1 MTKRGYFHT
10 NSRIQMKVFVRF
22 LVLIGVLGIIAVV
35 FVSLSLNALV
45 KGGIETMGPRILG
58 VPVTLE
64 DADVTLLSGT
74 NMHAGLTGLVVNNPE
89 GYETAS
95 AVSLPEIR
103 IKVDWNSLL
112 TDTVIVE
119 EVLIVKPA
127 ITFEW
132 SLEGSNLGAIH
143 ENVKRNTGSGYDDD
157 GQEKGEAPEETQEF
171 DKSVHIKK
179 VTVKDAIINVS
190 FVGGQNEVTRLPL
203 PDLELRDIGN
213 PSGGTTFSQASA
225 VIFEQIYDAIDKA
238 VMKPGILLPQ
248 GVEQLGKSIG
258 KMGKELLEGLFGE

>member
-1 MTKRGYFHT
+1 
-10 NSRIQMKVFVRF
+10 MKVFVRL
-22 LVLIGVLGIIAVV
+22 LVLIGVVGLLALVL
-35 FVSLSLNALV
+35 VSLSLNALV

-64 DADVTLLSGT
+64 DVDVTLLSGT
-74 NMHAGLTGLVVNNPE
+74 TMRAGLAQLVVKNPA

-95 AVSLPEIR
+95 AVSIPDIR
-103 IKVDWNSLL
+103 MHVDWHSLL

-119 EVLIVKPA
+119 EVLIVAPA

-132 SLEGSNLGAIH
+132 SLKGSNLGAIH
-143 ENVKRNTGSGYDDD
+143 ENVKRNTRSGSDDN
-157 GQEKGEAPEETQEF
+157 GGGKGEKHKEGQEF
-171 DKSVHIKK
+171 DKTVHIKK
-179 VTVKDAIINVS
+179 VTVKDAVINVS
-190 FVGGQNEVTRLPL
+190 FIGGQDEVTQVSL

-225 VIFEQIYDAIDKA
+225 VIFDTIYEAIDKA
-238 VMKPGILLPQ
+238 VMKPGVLLPQ

-258 KMGKELLEGLFGE
+258 KMGKELLKELFGE

>member
-1 MTKRGYFHT
+1 M
-10 NSRIQMKVFVRF
+10 SRTDKKYMKVFVRF
-22 LVLIGVLGIIAVV
+22 LVLVGVIGLLALV

-45 KGGIETMGPRILG
+45 KGGIETMGPRVLG

-74 NMHAGLTGLVVNNPE
+74 SMHAGLTGLVVNNPE

-127 ITFEW
+127 MTFEW
-132 SLEGSNLGAIH
+132 SLQGSNLGTIH
-143 ENVKRNTGSGYDDD
+143 ENVKRNTGSGSDDD
-157 GQEKGEAPEETQEF
+157 GQEKGEQPGKRQEF

-179 VTVKDAIINVS
+179 VTVKDALINVS

-203 PDLELRDIGN
+203 PDLELRDIGD
-213 PSGGTTFSQASA
+213 PAGGTTFSQASA

-258 KMGKELLEGLFGE
+258 RMGKELLEGLFSR

>member
-1 MTKRGYFHT
+1 MTRKSKTHL
-10 NSRIQMKVFVRF
+10 KVLVRF

-35 FVSLSLNALV
+35 LVGLSLDALV

-64 DADVTLLSGT
+64 DVDVTLLSGT
-74 NMHAGLTGLVVNNPE
+74 TMRAGLAQLVVKNPA

-95 AVSLPEIR
+95 AVSIPDIR
-103 IKVDWNSLL
+103 IHVDWNSLL

-119 EVLIVKPA
+119 EVLIVAPA

-132 SLEGSNLGAIH
+132 SLEGSNLGTIH
-143 ENVKRNTGSGYDDD
+143 ENVKRNTRSGSDDN
-157 GQEKGEAPEETQEF
+157 GGGKGKKHKEGQEF
-171 DKSVHIKK
+171 DKTVHIKK
-179 VTVKDAIINVS
+179 VTVKDAVINVS
-190 FVGGQNEVTRLPL
+190 FIGGQDEVTRLPL

-238 VMKPGILLPQ
+238 VMKPGVLLPQ

-258 KMGKELLEGLFGE
+258 KIGKELLKELFGQ

>member
-1 MTKRGYFHT
+1 V
-10 NSRIQMKVFVRF
+10 SRKNKNQVFVRF
-22 LVLIGVLGIIAVV
+22 LVLVGVLGIIAVV
-35 FVSLSLNALV
+35 LVGLSLDALV

-64 DADVTLLSGT
+64 DVDIALLSGSSVQ
-74 NMHAGLTGLVVNNPE
+74 AGLTRLVVNNPE
-89 GYETAS
+89 GYETDY

-103 IKVDWNSLL
+103 VRVDRNSLL
-112 TDTVIVE
+112 TGTVIVE
-119 EVLIVKPA
+119 EIRIIAPVV
-127 ITFEW
+127 TFEW

-143 ENVKRNTGSGYDDD
+143 ENVKRNTRSDPDDND
-157 GQEKGEAPEETQEF
+157 QEKDVTPEERQEF

-179 VTVKDAIINVS
+179 VTVKDALINVS
-190 FVGGQNEVTRLPL
+190 FVGGQSEVTQLPL

-258 KMGKELLEGLFGE
+258 KMGKELLQGLFGE

>member
-1 MTKRGYFHT
+1 V
-10 NSRIQMKVFVRF
+10 KVFVRF
-22 LVLIGVLGIIAVV
+22 LMLIGVVGIIAVALV
-35 FVSLSLNALV
+35 GLSLDALV

-58 VPVTLE
+58 VPVMLE
-64 DADVTLLSGT
+64 DVDIALPSGT
-74 NMHAGLTGLVVNNPE
+74 TMQAGLTRLVVNNPE
-89 GYETAS
+89 GYETAF
-95 AVSLPEIR
+95 AVSLPEVR
-103 IKVDWNSLL
+103 VHVDWNSLL

-119 EVLIVKPA
+119 EIQIVAPA
-127 ITFEW
+127 VTFEW

-143 ENVKRNTGSGYDDD
+143 ENVKRNTRSDPDDNNR
-157 GQEKGEAPEETQEF
+157 EKAQSDEEGEEF

-179 VTVKDAIINVS
+179 VIVRDAIINVS
-190 FVGGQNEVTRLPL
+190 FVGGQSEVTQLPL

-248 GVEQLGKSIG
+248 GIEQLGKSIG
-258 KMGKELLEGLFGE
+258 RMGKELLQGLFGE

>member
-1 MTKRGYFHT
+1 
-10 NSRIQMKVFVRF
+10 MKVFVRF
-22 LVLIGVLGIIAVV
+22 LMLIGVVGIIAVALV
-35 FVSLSLNALV
+35 GLSLDALV

-58 VPVTLE
+58 VPVMLE
-64 DADVTLLSGT
+64 DVDIALPSGT
-74 NMHAGLTGLVVNNPE
+74 TMQAGLTRLVVNNPE
-89 GYETAS
+89 GYETAF
-95 AVSLPEIR
+95 AVSLPEVR
-103 IKVDWNSLL
+103 VHVDWNSLL

-119 EVLIVKPA
+119 EIQIVAPA
-127 ITFEW
+127 VTFEW

-143 ENVKRNTGSGYDDD
+143 ENVKRNTRSDPDDNNR
-157 GQEKGEAPEETQEF
+157 EKAQSDEEGEEF

-179 VTVKDAIINVS
+179 VIVRDAIINVS
-190 FVGGQNEVTRLPL
+190 FVGGQSEVTQLPL

-248 GVEQLGKSIG
+248 GIEQLGKSIG
-258 KMGKELLEGLFGE
+258 RMGKELLQGLFGE